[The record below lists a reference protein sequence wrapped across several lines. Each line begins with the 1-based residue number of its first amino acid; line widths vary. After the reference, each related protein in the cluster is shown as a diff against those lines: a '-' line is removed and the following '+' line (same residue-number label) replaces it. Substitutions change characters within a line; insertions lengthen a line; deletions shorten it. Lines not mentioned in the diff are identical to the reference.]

1 MYRRCMKSSEKVR
14 FVRNTFQGALF
25 LHLYLTDLLQMRGR
39 SMSCTSKCEFRSKYA
54 EIFLNCGVRKQEMAF
69 SKAQTQAIMH
79 KDGPMMVLAG
89 PGSGKTTVI
98 THRVQYLTKEYGID
112 PGDILVITFTRA
124 AAEEMRERY
133 EALTGGGSRVTFG
146 TFHSIFFRILKLAY
160 RYTAD
165 NIVRE
170 EQQMQFVR
178 ELAQAGGLEP
188 EDENEFAASIL
199 SEISSVKGERIA
211 LEHYYSKNCP
221 DAVFRQLYAGYEEKM
236 RRAGLIDFDD
246 MMVLCLELFTERKD
260 ILSAWQRRYRYILID
275 EFQDINRLQYEIV
288 RMLAKPEDNLFIVG
302 DDDQSIYRFR
312 GAKPEI
318 MLGFER
324 DYPGAGRILLDV
336 NYRSTEE
343 IVAPALRLIGENQKR
358 FSKAIHTT
366 GRHGKNV
373 ITKLWQDPGEENL
386 AIAREIQLYLQSGVR
401 PGDIAVLYRTNAGPR
416 FLMEKLM
423 EYNLPFRTR
432 DTVPNLYEHW
442 ISRNI
447 LTYIRIAMGSRA
459 REDILQVINRP
470 KRYISRDAM
479 PDETVSFEKM
489 KAFYAEK
496 DWIAERIESLEGD
509 LRAIARMSPL
519 AAVNYI
525 RQGMGYDE
533 YLIEYAAFR
542 RMRPEELLETA
553 DELKESAAGFKTFDE
568 WFAHIEAYKEEL
580 LRQAAQRRTET
591 DAITLATMHSAKGL
605 EFPNVYICGMEET
618 IFPGASAVFGD
629 DPSELEEERRLCYVG
644 ITRAMKKLTLTS
656 ANQRMRNGEMNFN
669 RPSRF
674 INEIPRHLVK
684 QTYGAVLKPET
695 ESKPTEFSRT
705 KASLYTKDRKNP
717 FANNPYIQKGMG
729 SASPAGAPDYQVGD
743 RVSHTKFG
751 QGIVRSLTKLTNDYE
766 VVIEFDG
773 FGQRKLR
780 SSFAKLTKL

>member
-39 SMSCTSKCEFRSKYA
+39 SMFCTSKCEFRSKYA

-605 EFPNVYICGMEET
+605 EFPIVYILDANEGITPHSRAMLDE
-618 IFPGASAVFGD
+618 D
-629 DPSELEEERRLCYVG
+629 MEEERRLFYVAM
-644 ITRAMKKLTLTS
+644 TRAKTRLHVYAVRERYHKK
-656 ANQRMRNGEMNFN
+656 AEV
-669 RPSRF
+669 SRF
-674 INEIPRHLVK
+674 VWEYLGR
-684 QTYGAVLKPET
+684 
-695 ESKPTEFSRT
+695 ES
-705 KASLYTKDRKNP
+705 
-717 FANNPYIQKGMG
+717 
-729 SASPAGAPDYQVGD
+729 
-743 RVSHTKFG
+743 
-751 QGIVRSLTKLTNDYE
+751 
-766 VVIEFDG
+766 
-773 FGQRKLR
+773 
-780 SSFAKLTKL
+780 

>member
-14 FVRNTFQGALF
+14 FVKNTFQGALF

-39 SMSCTSKCEFRSKYA
+39 RMSCTSKCEFRSKYA

-324 DYPGAGRILLDV
+324 DYPGAGRILLDM

-605 EFPNVYICGMEET
+605 EFPIVYILDANEGITPHSRAMLDE
-618 IFPGASAVFGD
+618 D
-629 DPSELEEERRLCYVG
+629 MEEERRLFYVAM
-644 ITRAMKKLTLTS
+644 TRAKTRLHVYAVRERYHKK
-656 ANQRMRNGEMNFN
+656 AEV
-669 RPSRF
+669 SRF
-674 INEIPRHLVK
+674 VWEYLGR
-684 QTYGAVLKPET
+684 
-695 ESKPTEFSRT
+695 ES
-705 KASLYTKDRKNP
+705 
-717 FANNPYIQKGMG
+717 
-729 SASPAGAPDYQVGD
+729 
-743 RVSHTKFG
+743 
-751 QGIVRSLTKLTNDYE
+751 
-766 VVIEFDG
+766 
-773 FGQRKLR
+773 
-780 SSFAKLTKL
+780 

>member
-54 EIFLNCGVRKQEMAF
+54 EIFLKCGVRKQEMAF

-568 WFAHIEAYKEEL
+568 WFAHIDAYKEEL

-605 EFPNVYICGMEET
+605 EFPIVYILDANEGITPHSRAMLDE
-618 IFPGASAVFGD
+618 D
-629 DPSELEEERRLCYVG
+629 MEEERRLFYVAM
-644 ITRAMKKLTLTS
+644 TRAKTRLHVYAVRERYHKK
-656 ANQRMRNGEMNFN
+656 AEV
-669 RPSRF
+669 SRF
-674 INEIPRHLVK
+674 VWEYLGRD
-684 QTYGAVLKPET
+684 GD
-695 ESKPTEFSRT
+695 SR
-705 KASLYTKDRKNP
+705 
-717 FANNPYIQKGMG
+717 
-729 SASPAGAPDYQVGD
+729 
-743 RVSHTKFG
+743 
-751 QGIVRSLTKLTNDYE
+751 
-766 VVIEFDG
+766 
-773 FGQRKLR
+773 
-780 SSFAKLTKL
+780 

>member
-211 LEHYYSKNCP
+211 LEHYYSKNCL

-324 DYPGAGRILLDV
+324 DYPGAGRILLDM

-580 LRQAAQRRTET
+580 LRQAVQRRTET

-605 EFPNVYICGMEET
+605 EFPIVYILDANEGITPHSRAMLDE
-618 IFPGASAVFGD
+618 D
-629 DPSELEEERRLCYVG
+629 MEEERRLFYVAM
-644 ITRAMKKLTLTS
+644 TRAKTRLHVYAVRERYHKK
-656 ANQRMRNGEMNFN
+656 AEV
-669 RPSRF
+669 SRF
-674 INEIPRHLVK
+674 VWEYLGRD
-684 QTYGAVLKPET
+684 GD
-695 ESKPTEFSRT
+695 SR
-705 KASLYTKDRKNP
+705 
-717 FANNPYIQKGMG
+717 
-729 SASPAGAPDYQVGD
+729 
-743 RVSHTKFG
+743 
-751 QGIVRSLTKLTNDYE
+751 
-766 VVIEFDG
+766 
-773 FGQRKLR
+773 
-780 SSFAKLTKL
+780 

>member
-39 SMSCTSKCEFRSKYA
+39 RMSCTSKCEFRSKYA

-496 DWIAERIESLEGD
+496 DWIAERIENLEGD

-605 EFPNVYICGMEET
+605 EFPIVYILDANEGITPHSRAMLDE
-618 IFPGASAVFGD
+618 D
-629 DPSELEEERRLCYVG
+629 MEEERRLFYVAM
-644 ITRAMKKLTLTS
+644 TRAKTRLHVYAVRERYHKK
-656 ANQRMRNGEMNFN
+656 AEV
-669 RPSRF
+669 SRF
-674 INEIPRHLVK
+674 VWEYLGR
-684 QTYGAVLKPET
+684 
-695 ESKPTEFSRT
+695 ES
-705 KASLYTKDRKNP
+705 
-717 FANNPYIQKGMG
+717 
-729 SASPAGAPDYQVGD
+729 
-743 RVSHTKFG
+743 
-751 QGIVRSLTKLTNDYE
+751 
-766 VVIEFDG
+766 
-773 FGQRKLR
+773 
-780 SSFAKLTKL
+780 

>member
-1 MYRRCMKSSEKVR
+1 
-14 FVRNTFQGALF
+14 
-25 LHLYLTDLLQMRGR
+25 
-39 SMSCTSKCEFRSKYA
+39 
-54 EIFLNCGVRKQEMAF
+54 MAF

-479 PDETVSFEKM
+479 PDETVSFDM
-489 KAFYAEK
+489 
-496 DWIAERIESLEGD
+496 ILCGERLDCRADRESGRRSAGD
-509 LRAIARMSPL
+509 RPDVTSGSRQLYPPGHG
-519 AAVNYI
+519 I
-525 RQGMGYDE
+525 RRISDRVCG
-533 YLIEYAAFR
+533 I
-542 RMRPEELLETA
+542 PA
-553 DELKESAAGFKTFDE
+553 DAAGGTFRDC
-568 WFAHIEAYKEEL
+568 
-580 LRQAAQRRTET
+580 R
-591 DAITLATMHSAKGL
+591 
-605 EFPNVYICGMEET
+605 
-618 IFPGASAVFGD
+618 
-629 DPSELEEERRLCYVG
+629 
-644 ITRAMKKLTLTS
+644 
-656 ANQRMRNGEMNFN
+656 
-669 RPSRF
+669 
-674 INEIPRHLVK
+674 
-684 QTYGAVLKPET
+684 
-695 ESKPTEFSRT
+695 
-705 KASLYTKDRKNP
+705 
-717 FANNPYIQKGMG
+717 
-729 SASPAGAPDYQVGD
+729 
-743 RVSHTKFG
+743 
-751 QGIVRSLTKLTNDYE
+751 
-766 VVIEFDG
+766 
-773 FGQRKLR
+773 
-780 SSFAKLTKL
+780 

>member
-39 SMSCTSKCEFRSKYA
+39 RMSCTSKCEFRSKYA

-133 EALTGGGSRVTFG
+133 EALIGGGSRVTFG

-358 FSKAIHTT
+358 FSKTIHTT

-605 EFPNVYICGMEET
+605 EFPIVYILDANEGITPHSRAMLDEDMEE
-618 IFPGASAVFGD
+618 D
-629 DPSELEEERRLCYVG
+629 RRLFYVAM
-644 ITRAMKKLTLTS
+644 TRAKTRLHVYAVRERYHKK
-656 ANQRMRNGEMNFN
+656 AEV
-669 RPSRF
+669 SRF
-674 INEIPRHLVK
+674 VWEYLGRD
-684 QTYGAVLKPET
+684 GD
-695 ESKPTEFSRT
+695 SR
-705 KASLYTKDRKNP
+705 
-717 FANNPYIQKGMG
+717 
-729 SASPAGAPDYQVGD
+729 
-743 RVSHTKFG
+743 
-751 QGIVRSLTKLTNDYE
+751 
-766 VVIEFDG
+766 
-773 FGQRKLR
+773 
-780 SSFAKLTKL
+780 

>member
-39 SMSCTSKCEFRSKYA
+39 RMSCTSKCEFRSKYA

-178 ELAQAGGLEP
+178 ELAQSGGLEP

-479 PDETVSFEKM
+479 PDETVSFERM
-489 KAFYAEK
+489 KVFYAEK

-568 WFAHIEAYKEEL
+568 WFAHIDAYKEEL

-605 EFPNVYICGMEET
+605 EFPIVYILDANEGITPHSRAMLDE
-618 IFPGASAVFGD
+618 D
-629 DPSELEEERRLCYVG
+629 MEEERRLFYVAM
-644 ITRAMKKLTLTS
+644 TRAKTRLHVYAVRERYHKK
-656 ANQRMRNGEMNFN
+656 AEV
-669 RPSRF
+669 SRF
-674 INEIPRHLVK
+674 VWEYLGRD
-684 QTYGAVLKPET
+684 GD
-695 ESKPTEFSRT
+695 SR
-705 KASLYTKDRKNP
+705 
-717 FANNPYIQKGMG
+717 
-729 SASPAGAPDYQVGD
+729 
-743 RVSHTKFG
+743 
-751 QGIVRSLTKLTNDYE
+751 
-766 VVIEFDG
+766 
-773 FGQRKLR
+773 
-780 SSFAKLTKL
+780 

>member
-39 SMSCTSKCEFRSKYA
+39 RMSCTSKCEFRSKYA

-479 PDETVSFEKM
+479 PDETVSFERM
-489 KAFYAEK
+489 KVFYVEK

-568 WFAHIEAYKEEL
+568 WFAHIDAYKEEL

-605 EFPNVYICGMEET
+605 EFPIVYILDANEGITPHSRAMLDE
-618 IFPGASAVFGD
+618 D
-629 DPSELEEERRLCYVG
+629 MEEERRLFYVAM
-644 ITRAMKKLTLTS
+644 TRAKTRLHVYAVRERYHKK
-656 ANQRMRNGEMNFN
+656 AEV
-669 RPSRF
+669 SRF
-674 INEIPRHLVK
+674 VWEYLGRD
-684 QTYGAVLKPET
+684 GD
-695 ESKPTEFSRT
+695 SR
-705 KASLYTKDRKNP
+705 
-717 FANNPYIQKGMG
+717 
-729 SASPAGAPDYQVGD
+729 
-743 RVSHTKFG
+743 
-751 QGIVRSLTKLTNDYE
+751 
-766 VVIEFDG
+766 
-773 FGQRKLR
+773 
-780 SSFAKLTKL
+780 

>member
-39 SMSCTSKCEFRSKYA
+39 RMSCTSKYEFRSKYA

-275 EFQDINRLQYEIV
+275 EFQDINRIQYDIIK
-288 RMLAKPEDNLFIVG
+288 MLAGERKNLFIVG

-318 MLGFER
+318 MLHFKD
-324 DYPGAGRILLDV
+324 DYPEAETVLLDV
-336 NYRSTEE
+336 NYRSVKN
-343 IVAPALRLIGENQKR
+343 IVTSAGYLIGHNKERFQK
-358 FSKAIHTT
+358 KIEAAD
-366 GRHGKNV
+366 
-373 ITKLWQDPGEENL
+373 Q
-386 AIAREIQLYLQSGVR
+386 
-401 PGDIAVLYRTNAGPR
+401 GDIPVEWQLFESQRKENARIIWDIQEAVEKGAKYEEFAVLFRTNTQPR
-416 FLMEKLM
+416 LLMEQLM
-423 EYNLPFRTR
+423 EYNIPFRTR

-442 ISRNI
+442 IAKDI
-447 LTYIRIAMGSRA
+447 FAYIRIALGSRE
-459 REDILQVINRP
+459 RRDFLQIMNRP
-470 KRYISRDAM
+470 KRYISRESLDE
-479 PDETVSFEKM
+479 ETV
-489 KAFYAEK
+489 AFDVWEWYYEEQPWVAK
-496 DWIAERIESLEGD
+496 RIEKLEGD
-509 LRAIARMSPL
+509 IRMLERLSPYAAI
-519 AAVNYI
+519 NYI
-525 RQGMGYDE
+525 RKAIGYDE
-533 YLIEYAAFR
+533 FCTEYADYR
-542 RMRPEELLETA
+542 RIKADDLFDVLDELL
-553 DELKESAAGFKTFDE
+553 DAAREYKTYDAWFD
-568 WFAHIEAYKEEL
+568 HIENYTKELQEFY
-580 LRQAAQRRTET
+580 RVQNQNPNSVA
-591 DAITLATMHSAKGL
+591 LATLHSAKGL
-605 EFPNVYICGMEET
+605 EYENVYIIDVNEGVM
-618 IFPGASAVFGD
+618 PYKKAVLE
-629 DPSELEEERRLCYVG
+629 PEVEEERRMFYVG
-644 ITRAMKKLTLTS
+644 MTRAKKNLHLFS
-656 ANQRMRNGEMNFN
+656 VRQLNHKDAEI
-669 RPSRF
+669 SRF
-674 INEIPRHLVK
+674 IKEAQP
-684 QTYGAVLKPET
+684 PE
-695 ESKPTEFSRT
+695 K
-705 KASLYTKDRKNP
+705 KKD
-717 FANNPYIQKGMG
+717 
-729 SASPAGAPDYQVGD
+729 
-743 RVSHTKFG
+743 
-751 QGIVRSLTKLTNDYE
+751 
-766 VVIEFDG
+766 
-773 FGQRKLR
+773 
-780 SSFAKLTKL
+780 

>member
-1 MYRRCMKSSEKVR
+1 
-14 FVRNTFQGALF
+14 
-25 LHLYLTDLLQMRGR
+25 
-39 SMSCTSKCEFRSKYA
+39 
-54 EIFLNCGVRKQEMAF
+54 MAF
-69 SKAQTQAIMH
+69 DYFYGAQSQQFAFYRIP
-79 KDGPMMVLAG
+79 KVLFTDNRFQKI
-89 PGSGKTTVI
+89 STEGKGL
-98 THRVQYLTKEYGID
+98 YGLLLTKEYGID

-605 EFPNVYICGMEET
+605 EFPIVYILDANEGITPHSRAMLDE
-618 IFPGASAVFGD
+618 D
-629 DPSELEEERRLCYVG
+629 MEEERRLFYVAM
-644 ITRAMKKLTLTS
+644 TRAKTRLHVYAVRERYHKK
-656 ANQRMRNGEMNFN
+656 AEV
-669 RPSRF
+669 SRF
-674 INEIPRHLVK
+674 VWEYLGRD
-684 QTYGAVLKPET
+684 GD
-695 ESKPTEFSRT
+695 SR
-705 KASLYTKDRKNP
+705 
-717 FANNPYIQKGMG
+717 
-729 SASPAGAPDYQVGD
+729 
-743 RVSHTKFG
+743 
-751 QGIVRSLTKLTNDYE
+751 
-766 VVIEFDG
+766 
-773 FGQRKLR
+773 
-780 SSFAKLTKL
+780 

>member
-39 SMSCTSKCEFRSKYA
+39 RMSCTSKCEFRSKYA

-170 EQQMQFVR
+170 DQQMQFVR

-236 RRAGLIDFDD
+236 SRAGLIDFDD

-386 AIAREIQLYLQSGVR
+386 AIVREIQLYLQSGVR

-489 KAFYAEK
+489 KVFYAEK

-568 WFAHIEAYKEEL
+568 WFTHIDAYKEEL

-605 EFPNVYICGMEET
+605 EFPIVYILDANEGITPHSRAMLDE
-618 IFPGASAVFGD
+618 D
-629 DPSELEEERRLCYVG
+629 MEEERRLFYVAM
-644 ITRAMKKLTLTS
+644 TRAKTRLHVYAVRERYHKK
-656 ANQRMRNGEMNFN
+656 AEV
-669 RPSRF
+669 SRF
-674 INEIPRHLVK
+674 VWEYLGRD
-684 QTYGAVLKPET
+684 GD
-695 ESKPTEFSRT
+695 SR
-705 KASLYTKDRKNP
+705 
-717 FANNPYIQKGMG
+717 
-729 SASPAGAPDYQVGD
+729 
-743 RVSHTKFG
+743 
-751 QGIVRSLTKLTNDYE
+751 
-766 VVIEFDG
+766 
-773 FGQRKLR
+773 
-780 SSFAKLTKL
+780 

>member
-39 SMSCTSKCEFRSKYA
+39 SMFCTSKCEFRSKYA

-324 DYPGAGRILLDV
+324 DYPGAGRILLDM

-489 KAFYAEK
+489 KAFYVEK

-605 EFPNVYICGMEET
+605 EFPIVYILDANEGITPHSRAMLDE
-618 IFPGASAVFGD
+618 D
-629 DPSELEEERRLCYVG
+629 MEEERRLFYVAM
-644 ITRAMKKLTLTS
+644 TRAKTRLHVYAVRERYHKK
-656 ANQRMRNGEMNFN
+656 ADV
-669 RPSRF
+669 SRF
-674 INEIPRHLVK
+674 VWEYLGR
-684 QTYGAVLKPET
+684 GGD
-695 ESKPTEFSRT
+695 SR
-705 KASLYTKDRKNP
+705 
-717 FANNPYIQKGMG
+717 
-729 SASPAGAPDYQVGD
+729 
-743 RVSHTKFG
+743 
-751 QGIVRSLTKLTNDYE
+751 
-766 VVIEFDG
+766 
-773 FGQRKLR
+773 
-780 SSFAKLTKL
+780 

>member
-39 SMSCTSKCEFRSKYA
+39 RMSCTSKCEFRSKYA

-221 DAVFRQLYAGYEEKM
+221 DTVFRQLYAGYEEKM

-447 LTYIRIAMGSRA
+447 LTYIRIALGSRA

-470 KRYISRDAM
+470 KRYISRDVM

-605 EFPNVYICGMEET
+605 EFPVVYILDANEGITPHSRAMLDE
-618 IFPGASAVFGD
+618 D
-629 DPSELEEERRLCYVG
+629 MEEERRLFYVAM
-644 ITRAMKKLTLTS
+644 TRAKTRLHVYAVRERYHKK
-656 ANQRMRNGEMNFN
+656 AEV
-669 RPSRF
+669 SRF
-674 INEIPRHLVK
+674 VWEYLGRD
-684 QTYGAVLKPET
+684 GD
-695 ESKPTEFSRT
+695 SR
-705 KASLYTKDRKNP
+705 
-717 FANNPYIQKGMG
+717 
-729 SASPAGAPDYQVGD
+729 
-743 RVSHTKFG
+743 
-751 QGIVRSLTKLTNDYE
+751 
-766 VVIEFDG
+766 
-773 FGQRKLR
+773 
-780 SSFAKLTKL
+780 

>member
-1 MYRRCMKSSEKVR
+1 MYRRSMKSSEKVR

-25 LHLYLTDLLQMRGR
+25 LHLYLTDLFQMRGR
-39 SMSCTSKCEFRSKYA
+39 RMSCTSKCEFRSKYA

-133 EALTGGGSRVTFG
+133 EALIGGGSRVTFG

-479 PDETVSFEKM
+479 LDETVSFEKM

-605 EFPNVYICGMEET
+605 EFPIVYILDANEGITPHSRAMLDE
-618 IFPGASAVFGD
+618 D
-629 DPSELEEERRLCYVG
+629 MEEERRLFYVAM
-644 ITRAMKKLTLTS
+644 TRAKTRLHVYAVRERYHKK
-656 ANQRMRNGEMNFN
+656 AEV
-669 RPSRF
+669 SRF
-674 INEIPRHLVK
+674 VWEYLGRD
-684 QTYGAVLKPET
+684 GD
-695 ESKPTEFSRT
+695 SR
-705 KASLYTKDRKNP
+705 
-717 FANNPYIQKGMG
+717 
-729 SASPAGAPDYQVGD
+729 
-743 RVSHTKFG
+743 
-751 QGIVRSLTKLTNDYE
+751 
-766 VVIEFDG
+766 
-773 FGQRKLR
+773 
-780 SSFAKLTKL
+780 

>member
-39 SMSCTSKCEFRSKYA
+39 RMSCTSKCEFRSKYA

-133 EALTGGGSRVTFG
+133 EALIGGGSRVTFG

-386 AIAREIQLYLQSGVR
+386 AIVREIQLYLQSGVR

-489 KAFYAEK
+489 KVFYAEK

-568 WFAHIEAYKEEL
+568 WFTHIDAYKEEL

-605 EFPNVYICGMEET
+605 EFPIVYILDANEGITPHSRAMLDE
-618 IFPGASAVFGD
+618 D
-629 DPSELEEERRLCYVG
+629 MEEERRLFYVAM
-644 ITRAMKKLTLTS
+644 TRAKTRLHVYAVRERYHKK
-656 ANQRMRNGEMNFN
+656 AEV
-669 RPSRF
+669 SRF
-674 INEIPRHLVK
+674 VWEYLGR
-684 QTYGAVLKPET
+684 
-695 ESKPTEFSRT
+695 ES
-705 KASLYTKDRKNP
+705 
-717 FANNPYIQKGMG
+717 
-729 SASPAGAPDYQVGD
+729 
-743 RVSHTKFG
+743 
-751 QGIVRSLTKLTNDYE
+751 
-766 VVIEFDG
+766 
-773 FGQRKLR
+773 
-780 SSFAKLTKL
+780 

>member
-14 FVRNTFQGALF
+14 FVRNIFQGALF

-39 SMSCTSKCEFRSKYA
+39 RMSCTSKCEFRSKYA

-188 EDENEFAASIL
+188 EDENEFAAAIL

-236 RRAGLIDFDD
+236 SRAGLIDFDD

-568 WFAHIEAYKEEL
+568 WFAHIDAYKEEL

-605 EFPNVYICGMEET
+605 EFPIVYILDANEGITPHSRAMLDE
-618 IFPGASAVFGD
+618 D
-629 DPSELEEERRLCYVG
+629 MEEERRLFYVAM
-644 ITRAMKKLTLTS
+644 TRAKTRLHVYAVRERYHKK
-656 ANQRMRNGEMNFN
+656 AEV
-669 RPSRF
+669 SRF
-674 INEIPRHLVK
+674 VWEYLGR
-684 QTYGAVLKPET
+684 
-695 ESKPTEFSRT
+695 ES
-705 KASLYTKDRKNP
+705 
-717 FANNPYIQKGMG
+717 
-729 SASPAGAPDYQVGD
+729 
-743 RVSHTKFG
+743 
-751 QGIVRSLTKLTNDYE
+751 
-766 VVIEFDG
+766 
-773 FGQRKLR
+773 
-780 SSFAKLTKL
+780 

>member
-39 SMSCTSKCEFRSKYA
+39 RMSCTSKCEFRSKYA

-236 RRAGLIDFDD
+236 RRAGFIDFDD

-496 DWIAERIESLEGD
+496 DWIAERIENLEGD

-568 WFAHIEAYKEEL
+568 WFAHIDAYKEEL
-580 LRQAAQRRTET
+580 LRQAVQRRTET

-605 EFPNVYICGMEET
+605 EFPIVYILDANEGITPHSRAMLDE
-618 IFPGASAVFGD
+618 D
-629 DPSELEEERRLCYVG
+629 MEEERRLFYVAM
-644 ITRAMKKLTLTS
+644 TRAKTRLHVYAVRERYHKK
-656 ANQRMRNGEMNFN
+656 AEV
-669 RPSRF
+669 SRF
-674 INEIPRHLVK
+674 VWEYLGRD
-684 QTYGAVLKPET
+684 GD
-695 ESKPTEFSRT
+695 SR
-705 KASLYTKDRKNP
+705 
-717 FANNPYIQKGMG
+717 
-729 SASPAGAPDYQVGD
+729 
-743 RVSHTKFG
+743 
-751 QGIVRSLTKLTNDYE
+751 
-766 VVIEFDG
+766 
-773 FGQRKLR
+773 
-780 SSFAKLTKL
+780 

>member
-39 SMSCTSKCEFRSKYA
+39 RMSCTSKYEFRSKYA

-489 KAFYAEK
+489 KAFYVEK

-605 EFPNVYICGMEET
+605 EFTIVYILDANEGITPHSRAMLDE
-618 IFPGASAVFGD
+618 D
-629 DPSELEEERRLCYVG
+629 MEEERRLFYVAM
-644 ITRAMKKLTLTS
+644 TRAKTRLHVYAVRERYHKK
-656 ANQRMRNGEMNFN
+656 AEV
-669 RPSRF
+669 SRF
-674 INEIPRHLVK
+674 VWEYLGRD
-684 QTYGAVLKPET
+684 GD
-695 ESKPTEFSRT
+695 SR
-705 KASLYTKDRKNP
+705 
-717 FANNPYIQKGMG
+717 
-729 SASPAGAPDYQVGD
+729 
-743 RVSHTKFG
+743 
-751 QGIVRSLTKLTNDYE
+751 
-766 VVIEFDG
+766 
-773 FGQRKLR
+773 
-780 SSFAKLTKL
+780 

>member
-39 SMSCTSKCEFRSKYA
+39 RMSCTSKCEFRSKYA

-178 ELAQAGGLEP
+178 ELAQSGGLEP

-199 SEISSVKGERIA
+199 SEISSVKGERIS

-470 KRYISRDAM
+470 KRYISREAM

-591 DAITLATMHSAKGL
+591 DAITLATMHSTKGL
-605 EFPNVYICGMEET
+605 EFPIVYILDANEGITPHSRAMLDE
-618 IFPGASAVFGD
+618 D
-629 DPSELEEERRLCYVG
+629 MEEERRLFYVAM
-644 ITRAMKKLTLTS
+644 TRAKTRLHVYAVRERYHKK
-656 ANQRMRNGEMNFN
+656 AEV
-669 RPSRF
+669 SRF
-674 INEIPRHLVK
+674 VWEYLGR
-684 QTYGAVLKPET
+684 
-695 ESKPTEFSRT
+695 ES
-705 KASLYTKDRKNP
+705 
-717 FANNPYIQKGMG
+717 
-729 SASPAGAPDYQVGD
+729 
-743 RVSHTKFG
+743 
-751 QGIVRSLTKLTNDYE
+751 
-766 VVIEFDG
+766 
-773 FGQRKLR
+773 
-780 SSFAKLTKL
+780 

>member
-39 SMSCTSKCEFRSKYA
+39 RMSCTSKCEFRSKYA

-178 ELAQAGGLEP
+178 ELAQTGGLEP

-312 GAKPEI
+312 GVKPEI

-358 FSKAIHTT
+358 FSKTIHTT

-489 KAFYAEK
+489 KVFYAEK

-553 DELKESAAGFKTFDE
+553 DELKESAAGFRTFDE

-605 EFPNVYICGMEET
+605 EFPIVYILDANEGITPHSRAMLDE
-618 IFPGASAVFGD
+618 D
-629 DPSELEEERRLCYVG
+629 MEEERRLFYVAM
-644 ITRAMKKLTLTS
+644 TRAKTRLHVYAVRERYHKK
-656 ANQRMRNGEMNFN
+656 AEV
-669 RPSRF
+669 SRF
-674 INEIPRHLVK
+674 VWEYLGRD
-684 QTYGAVLKPET
+684 GD
-695 ESKPTEFSRT
+695 SR
-705 KASLYTKDRKNP
+705 
-717 FANNPYIQKGMG
+717 
-729 SASPAGAPDYQVGD
+729 
-743 RVSHTKFG
+743 
-751 QGIVRSLTKLTNDYE
+751 
-766 VVIEFDG
+766 
-773 FGQRKLR
+773 
-780 SSFAKLTKL
+780 

>member
-39 SMSCTSKCEFRSKYA
+39 RMSCTSKCEFRSKYA
-54 EIFLNCGVRKQEMAF
+54 EIFLNCGVRKLEMAY

-133 EALTGGGSRVTFG
+133 EALIGGGSRVTFG

-358 FSKAIHTT
+358 FSKTIHTT

-605 EFPNVYICGMEET
+605 EFPIVYILDANEGITPHSRAMLDE
-618 IFPGASAVFGD
+618 D
-629 DPSELEEERRLCYVG
+629 MEEERRLFYVAM
-644 ITRAMKKLTLTS
+644 TRAKTRLHVYAVRERYHKK
-656 ANQRMRNGEMNFN
+656 AEV
-669 RPSRF
+669 SRF
-674 INEIPRHLVK
+674 VWEYLGR
-684 QTYGAVLKPET
+684 
-695 ESKPTEFSRT
+695 ES
-705 KASLYTKDRKNP
+705 
-717 FANNPYIQKGMG
+717 
-729 SASPAGAPDYQVGD
+729 
-743 RVSHTKFG
+743 
-751 QGIVRSLTKLTNDYE
+751 
-766 VVIEFDG
+766 
-773 FGQRKLR
+773 
-780 SSFAKLTKL
+780 

>member
-39 SMSCTSKCEFRSKYA
+39 RMSCTSKCEFRSKYA

-98 THRVQYLTKEYGID
+98 THRGQYLTKEYGID

-386 AIAREIQLYLQSGVR
+386 VIAREIQLYLQSGVR

-605 EFPNVYICGMEET
+605 EFPIVYILDANEGITPHSRAMLDE
-618 IFPGASAVFGD
+618 D
-629 DPSELEEERRLCYVG
+629 MEEERRLFYVAM
-644 ITRAMKKLTLTS
+644 TRAKTRLHVYAVRERYHKK
-656 ANQRMRNGEMNFN
+656 AEV
-669 RPSRF
+669 SRF
-674 INEIPRHLVK
+674 VWEYLGRD
-684 QTYGAVLKPET
+684 GD
-695 ESKPTEFSRT
+695 SR
-705 KASLYTKDRKNP
+705 
-717 FANNPYIQKGMG
+717 
-729 SASPAGAPDYQVGD
+729 
-743 RVSHTKFG
+743 
-751 QGIVRSLTKLTNDYE
+751 
-766 VVIEFDG
+766 
-773 FGQRKLR
+773 
-780 SSFAKLTKL
+780 

>member
-1 MYRRCMKSSEKVR
+1 MYRRCMKISEKVR

-39 SMSCTSKCEFRSKYA
+39 RMSCTSKCEFRSKYA

-124 AAEEMRERY
+124 AAGEMRERY

-221 DAVFRQLYAGYEEKM
+221 DTVFRQLYAGYEEKM

-568 WFAHIEAYKEEL
+568 WFAHIDAYKEEL

-605 EFPNVYICGMEET
+605 EFPIVYILDANEGITPHSRAMLDE
-618 IFPGASAVFGD
+618 D
-629 DPSELEEERRLCYVG
+629 MEEERRLFYVAM
-644 ITRAMKKLTLTS
+644 TRAKTRLHVYAVRERYHKK
-656 ANQRMRNGEMNFN
+656 AEV
-669 RPSRF
+669 SRF
-674 INEIPRHLVK
+674 VWEYLGRD
-684 QTYGAVLKPET
+684 GD
-695 ESKPTEFSRT
+695 SR
-705 KASLYTKDRKNP
+705 
-717 FANNPYIQKGMG
+717 
-729 SASPAGAPDYQVGD
+729 
-743 RVSHTKFG
+743 
-751 QGIVRSLTKLTNDYE
+751 
-766 VVIEFDG
+766 
-773 FGQRKLR
+773 
-780 SSFAKLTKL
+780 

>member
-39 SMSCTSKCEFRSKYA
+39 RMSCTSKCEFRSKYA

-312 GAKPEI
+312 GVKPEI

-358 FSKAIHTT
+358 FSKTIHTT

-489 KAFYAEK
+489 KVFYAEK

-553 DELKESAAGFKTFDE
+553 DELKESAAGFRTFDE

-605 EFPNVYICGMEET
+605 EFPIVYILDANEGITPHSRAMLDE
-618 IFPGASAVFGD
+618 D
-629 DPSELEEERRLCYVG
+629 MEEERRLFYVAM
-644 ITRAMKKLTLTS
+644 TRAKTRLHVYAVRERYHKK
-656 ANQRMRNGEMNFN
+656 AEV
-669 RPSRF
+669 SRF
-674 INEIPRHLVK
+674 VWEYLGRD
-684 QTYGAVLKPET
+684 GD
-695 ESKPTEFSRT
+695 SR
-705 KASLYTKDRKNP
+705 
-717 FANNPYIQKGMG
+717 
-729 SASPAGAPDYQVGD
+729 
-743 RVSHTKFG
+743 
-751 QGIVRSLTKLTNDYE
+751 
-766 VVIEFDG
+766 
-773 FGQRKLR
+773 
-780 SSFAKLTKL
+780 

>member
-1 MYRRCMKSSEKVR
+1 MYRRCMKISEKVR

-39 SMSCTSKCEFRSKYA
+39 RMSCTSKCEFRSKYA

-124 AAEEMRERY
+124 AAGEMRERY

-489 KAFYAEK
+489 KVFYAEK

-568 WFAHIEAYKEEL
+568 WFAHIDAYKEEL

-605 EFPNVYICGMEET
+605 EFPIVYILDANEGITPHSRAMLDE
-618 IFPGASAVFGD
+618 D
-629 DPSELEEERRLCYVG
+629 MEEERRLFYVAM
-644 ITRAMKKLTLTS
+644 TRAKTRLHVYAVRERYHKK
-656 ANQRMRNGEMNFN
+656 AEV
-669 RPSRF
+669 SRF
-674 INEIPRHLVK
+674 VWEYLGR
-684 QTYGAVLKPET
+684 
-695 ESKPTEFSRT
+695 ES
-705 KASLYTKDRKNP
+705 
-717 FANNPYIQKGMG
+717 
-729 SASPAGAPDYQVGD
+729 
-743 RVSHTKFG
+743 
-751 QGIVRSLTKLTNDYE
+751 
-766 VVIEFDG
+766 
-773 FGQRKLR
+773 
-780 SSFAKLTKL
+780 

>member
-39 SMSCTSKCEFRSKYA
+39 RMSCTSKCEFRSKYA

-221 DAVFRQLYAGYEEKM
+221 DTVFRQLYAGYEEKM

-447 LTYIRIAMGSRA
+447 LTYIRIALGSRA

-470 KRYISRDAM
+470 KRYISRDVM

-605 EFPNVYICGMEET
+605 EFPIVYILDANEGITPHSRAMLDE
-618 IFPGASAVFGD
+618 D
-629 DPSELEEERRLCYVG
+629 MEEERRLFYVAM
-644 ITRAMKKLTLTS
+644 TRAKTRLHVYAVRERCHKK
-656 ANQRMRNGEMNFN
+656 AEV
-669 RPSRF
+669 SRF
-674 INEIPRHLVK
+674 VWEYLGRD
-684 QTYGAVLKPET
+684 GD
-695 ESKPTEFSRT
+695 SR
-705 KASLYTKDRKNP
+705 
-717 FANNPYIQKGMG
+717 
-729 SASPAGAPDYQVGD
+729 
-743 RVSHTKFG
+743 
-751 QGIVRSLTKLTNDYE
+751 
-766 VVIEFDG
+766 
-773 FGQRKLR
+773 
-780 SSFAKLTKL
+780 

>member
-170 EQQMQFVR
+170 DQQMQFVR

-324 DYPGAGRILLDV
+324 DYPGAGRILLDM

-358 FSKAIHTT
+358 FSKAIHST

-489 KAFYAEK
+489 KAFYVEK

-605 EFPNVYICGMEET
+605 EFPIVYILDANEGITPHSRAMLDE
-618 IFPGASAVFGD
+618 D
-629 DPSELEEERRLCYVG
+629 MEEERRLFYVAM
-644 ITRAMKKLTLTS
+644 TRAKTRLHVYAVRERYHKK
-656 ANQRMRNGEMNFN
+656 AEV
-669 RPSRF
+669 SRF
-674 INEIPRHLVK
+674 VWEYLGRD
-684 QTYGAVLKPET
+684 GD
-695 ESKPTEFSRT
+695 SR
-705 KASLYTKDRKNP
+705 
-717 FANNPYIQKGMG
+717 
-729 SASPAGAPDYQVGD
+729 
-743 RVSHTKFG
+743 
-751 QGIVRSLTKLTNDYE
+751 
-766 VVIEFDG
+766 
-773 FGQRKLR
+773 
-780 SSFAKLTKL
+780 

>member
-1 MYRRCMKSSEKVR
+1 MYRRCMKISEKVR

-39 SMSCTSKCEFRSKYA
+39 RMSCTSKCEFRSKYA

-124 AAEEMRERY
+124 AAGEMRERY

-343 IVAPALRLIGENQKR
+343 IVVPALRLIGENQKR

-568 WFAHIEAYKEEL
+568 WFAHIDAYKEEL

-605 EFPNVYICGMEET
+605 EFPIVYILDANEGITPHSRAMLDE
-618 IFPGASAVFGD
+618 D
-629 DPSELEEERRLCYVG
+629 MEEERRLFYVAM
-644 ITRAMKKLTLTS
+644 TRAKTRLHVYAVRERYHKK
-656 ANQRMRNGEMNFN
+656 AEV
-669 RPSRF
+669 SRF
-674 INEIPRHLVK
+674 VWEYLGR
-684 QTYGAVLKPET
+684 
-695 ESKPTEFSRT
+695 ES
-705 KASLYTKDRKNP
+705 
-717 FANNPYIQKGMG
+717 
-729 SASPAGAPDYQVGD
+729 
-743 RVSHTKFG
+743 
-751 QGIVRSLTKLTNDYE
+751 
-766 VVIEFDG
+766 
-773 FGQRKLR
+773 
-780 SSFAKLTKL
+780 

>member
-170 EQQMQFVR
+170 DQQMQFVR

-221 DAVFRQLYAGYEEKM
+221 DTVFRQLYAGYEEKM

-568 WFAHIEAYKEEL
+568 WFAHIDAYKEEL

-605 EFPNVYICGMEET
+605 EFPIVYILDANEGITPHSRAMLDE
-618 IFPGASAVFGD
+618 D
-629 DPSELEEERRLCYVG
+629 MEEERRLFYVAM
-644 ITRAMKKLTLTS
+644 TRAKTRLHVYAVRERYHKK
-656 ANQRMRNGEMNFN
+656 AEV
-669 RPSRF
+669 SRF
-674 INEIPRHLVK
+674 VWEYLGRD
-684 QTYGAVLKPET
+684 GD
-695 ESKPTEFSRT
+695 SR
-705 KASLYTKDRKNP
+705 
-717 FANNPYIQKGMG
+717 
-729 SASPAGAPDYQVGD
+729 
-743 RVSHTKFG
+743 
-751 QGIVRSLTKLTNDYE
+751 
-766 VVIEFDG
+766 
-773 FGQRKLR
+773 
-780 SSFAKLTKL
+780 